1 MGVCWINR
9 IGAPECLKIRWKKK
23 TGKNHFLNEILVAFW
38 TEILLAAA
46 AN

>member
-1 MGVCWINR
+1 M
-9 IGAPECLKIRWKKK
+9 LKNKMEKK